1 MKKLTYGLAIG
12 AVVLGVAGYL
22 GVNTFAQSTIDNAA
36 STEQAAPVAISE
48 SAAII
53 VDAAVVPVREADLS
67 MATSGIV
74 KTVLVEEGDYVLAGQ
89 PLVHLNDERLQ
100 AALAQAQANL
110 TNAQANLAELLAPPQ
125 AAEIAKY
132 EANITSAQTALQ
144 DILEGAGSAEIAAKE
159 ADLAN
164 AEAEMRQ
171 AQSDY
176 DEVSWR
182 SDIAMLDEALAL
194 EKATNNYN
202 AAKAALDDLLAAAD
216 AGDIASANANIV
228 SAQADLDLLLA
239 GSEKEPIAAA
249 RATMAANEASVR
261 DAQAALNEATLVA
274 PFAGVVAAVNVDV
287 GEQVAT
293 GAAVVQLADTSQWRI
308 ETEDLTELDVVNV
321 ARGDAAEIRF
331 DAIDDA
337 ILTGVI
343 KNIKP
348 LGENNQ
354 GDITYTVLIELN
366 EQDERLRWNMS
377 AEANITRDEAGRVAT
392 SQPTQ
397 ANVTT
402 NSVETSTGP
411 VLTVGD
417 LRANTGDAETS
428 SAIGANGLTAPN
440 ATVSVNGS
448 RLNVRQEPNVSA
460 AIMNSLHDGSRIQV
474 LSQNADGSWLQV
486 ALGNDETGWVSADYI
501 LLDAPHS
508 NLAVDEI
515 DQGM

>member
-1 MKKLTYGLAIG
+1 M
-12 AVVLGVAGYL
+12 GVAGYL
-22 GVNTFAQSTIDNAA
+22 GANTFAQSTNDEAA
-36 STEQAAPVAISE
+36 STEQAAAVAISE

-74 KTVLVEEGDYVLAGQ
+74 KTVLVAEGDYVQAGQ

-110 TNAQANLAELLAPPQ
+110 TNAQANLAELLAPPRT
-125 AAEIAKY
+125 AEIAKY

-144 DILEGAGSAEIAAKE
+144 DILDGAGRAEIAAKE

-202 AAKAALDDLLAAAD
+202 AAKAALDDLLAAAE

-228 SAQADLDLLLA
+228 AAQADLDLLLA
-239 GSEKEPIAAA
+239 GSEAETIAAA
-249 RATMAANEASVR
+249 RATVVANEASVR
-261 DAQAALNEATLVA
+261 DAQAALDEATLVA
-274 PFAGVVAAVNVDV
+274 PFAGVVAAVNVEV

-293 GAAVVQLADTSQWRI
+293 GTVVVQVADTSAWRI

-337 ILTGVI
+337 ILSGVV

-354 GDITYTVLIELN
+354 GDITYTVLIELH
-366 EQDERLRWNMS
+366 EQDARLRWNMS
-377 AEANITRDEAGRVAT
+377 AEANITMDETGRAAAVNQAPQVNVAVDSMAT
-392 SQPTQ
+392 LTP
-397 ANVTT
+397 
-402 NSVETSTGP
+402 P

-417 LRANTGDAETS
+417 LRARIVDADTGHAVAS
-428 SAIGANGLTAPN
+428 NIAAASN
-440 ATVSVNGS
+440 ATVTVNGS
-448 RLNVRQEPNVSA
+448 RLNVRQEPNAST
-460 AIMNSLHDGSRIQV
+460 AIVDSLGDGSRIQV
-474 LSQNADGSWLQV
+474 LTQNADGSWLQV
-486 ALGNDETGWVSADYI
+486 ALGNDRTGWVSADFV
-501 LLDAPHS
+501 LLDAPHV
-508 NLAVDEI
+508 NLAVAEI
-515 DQGM
+515 DRGL